1 MDKKADCGLVIR
13 KAFYK
18 GKDFSF
24 FQQLIHHHI
33 GGSGQA
39 MPIPVGLHPGS
50 GGIHNIEK
58 QYGIWGGIDGDV
70 FSKMLQNIKSMTI
83 RTKKWIRMEIK
94 QCQ

>member
-1 MDKKADCGLVIR
+1 
-13 KAFYK
+13 
-18 GKDFSF
+18 
-24 FQQLIHHHI
+24 
-33 GGSGQA
+33 

-58 QYGIWGGIDGDV
+58 QYGIWGGIGGDV

>member
-1 MDKKADCGLVIR
+1 
-13 KAFYK
+13 
-18 GKDFSF
+18 
-24 FQQLIHHHI
+24 
-33 GGSGQA
+33 

-50 GGIHNIEK
+50 GGIHNIKK

-94 QCQ
+94 